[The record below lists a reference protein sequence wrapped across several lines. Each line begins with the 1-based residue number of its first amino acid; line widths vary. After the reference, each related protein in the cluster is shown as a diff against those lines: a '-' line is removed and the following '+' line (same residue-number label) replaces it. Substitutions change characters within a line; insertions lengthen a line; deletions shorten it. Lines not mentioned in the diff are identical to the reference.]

1 MRDMAGYW
9 KCNMP
14 LAAAARL
21 VLSET
26 DRKQLRAL
34 ARQRSTPR
42 GIVLRINIVLGAAE
56 GVANRSLARKLCT
69 SVPTVLLWRKRY
81 ESEGLSGVLEDRP
94 RSGRP
99 KRITEEQETAI
110 VQATMKTVPKDATH
124 WSVRRMAAAQK
135 VSSATV
141 QRIWKKHKL
150 QPHRVESFKFS
161 NDPQFA
167 QKVRDIVGLYLSPP
181 DKAIVLSVDE
191 KSPIQAL
198 DRTQPI
204 LPLRPGLP
212 ARRTYDYQRHGTTT
226 LFAALNVLEGTVIG
240 SCLPKHRHQEFLQF
254 LDRIDQS
261 VESDPEIH
269 LVLDNY
275 GTHKHPAVKKWLAA
289 RPRYHVHFTPTSS
302 SWLNQIERWF
312 AEITRK
318 RIRRGTF
325 RSVRDLTRA
334 IQDYIRLYNQNPQPF
349 QWVATA
355 SRIIRKVRKYKET
368 SVTGG

>member
-1 MRDMAGYW
+1 
-9 KCNMP
+9 MP
-14 LAAAARL
+14 LPPAPKL
-21 VLSET
+21 PLSDSE
-26 DRKQLRAL
+26 RRQLRGISHH
-34 ARQRSTPR
+34 RSTPR
-42 GIVLRINIVLGAAE
+42 GVALRVNIILGAAE
-56 GVANRSLARKLCT
+56 GVANHVLARNLST
-69 SVPTVLLWRKRY
+69 SLPTVLLWRKRY
-81 ESEGLSGVLEDRP
+81 ESEGMEGIVEDRP

-99 KRITEEQETAI
+99 KRISEEREAAI
-110 VQATMKTVPKDATH
+110 VEATMKTTPKDATH
-124 WSVRRMAAAQK
+124 WSVRAMAASQK
-135 VSSATV
+135 VSPATV

-161 NDPQFA
+161 NDPEFA
-167 QKVRDIVGLYLSPP
+167 PKVRDIVGLYVNPP

-191 KSPIQAL
+191 KSQIQAL

-212 ARRTYDYQRHGTTT
+212 ERRTHDYERHGTTT

-240 SCLPKHRHQEFLQF
+240 ECQPRHRHQEFLRF
-254 LDRIDQS
+254 LDRIEDS
-261 VESDPEIH
+261 VESGVDIH

-275 GTHKHPAVKKWLAA
+275 GTHKHPAVKRWLVQ

-325 RSVRDLTRA
+325 RNVRDLIRA
-334 IQDYIRLYNQNPQPF
+334 INDYIKLYNRKPRPF
-349 QWVATA
+349 LWIA
-355 SRIIRKVRKYKET
+355 SASQIIRKVNKYKDTSET
-368 SVTGG
+368 GD